1 MQQNFAV
8 ECPGCEYPQYFASLD
23 RTCRQPK
30 DNEVGLPCV
39 EHRGQVCRVPALA
52 RDKAKFFQSLYE
64 KSSNMILAIGDTD
77 ARLDL
82 SPAKRRNVDAF
93 SAPIFHERLL
103 MEGECFSPR

>member
-1 MQQNFAV
+1 M
-8 ECPGCEYPQYFASLD
+8 
-23 RTCRQPK
+23 
-30 DNEVGLPCV
+30 
-39 EHRGQVCRVPALA
+39 PALA

-64 KSSNMILAIGDTD
+64 KSSNVILAIGDTD

-93 SAPIFHERLL
+93 FSAPIFHERLL